1 METIWLWLSLFELS
15 SFDWTMTAT
24 ILSIFI
30 VDYQLF
36 YSSVD
41 KYFVVISFLQFLLV
55 IKCFIQTAVIP
66 LESSCPCDGKDGGF
80 DPRGCPGLF
89 MFLLGILA
97 GFISCILLF
106 LVWEAMARLVT
117 CCIKLF
123 LITKFRLQVQSLVL
137 KKKCLWPKFVTF
149 VCCSFG
155 VILLCCMFRI
165 IGFC

>member
-1 METIWLWLSLFELS
+1 
-15 SFDWTMTAT
+15 MTAT

-41 KYFVVISFLQFLLV
+41 KYFVVISFPHFMFV
-55 IKCFIQTAVIP
+55 IRCFIQTAVIP

-80 DPRGCPGLF
+80 DSRIVMDGCPGLF

-117 CCIKLF
+117 CRIKLF
-123 LITKFRLQVQSLVL
+123 LITKFSLQVQSLVL
-137 KKKCLWPKFVTF
+137 KKKCLLPKFVTYLLQFWCYFCLVGCFISQDF
-149 VCCSFG
+149 V
-155 VILLCCMFRI
+155 IDKLLLFYSC
-165 IGFC
+165 